1 MEVRGEHRF
10 AAPRAVVWAALH
22 DPSALQAAIP
32 GCNALTEVASDSYDV
47 SLTIGLA
54 GASSSYAGNVTI
66 EDIAAGATM
75 RVVASGGGSG
85 PINGSVSASLA
96 DDGEGTRLSY
106 VAEIEAPGAAG
117 RLGGPIIGGAVKMMA
132 GRFFEA
138 IEARLDPA
146 SA

>member
-1 MEVRGEHRF
+1 MKDGSRILLVLE
-10 AAPRAVVWAALH
+10 
-22 DPSALQAAIP
+22 
-32 GCNALTEVASDSYDV
+32 T
-47 SLTIGLA
+47 
-54 GASSSYAGNVTI
+54 
-66 EDIAAGATM
+66 
-75 RVVASGGGSG
+75 SGGGSG